1 MKRGG
6 SLEAASQLAHKWNV
20 GLKMA
25 SSEVNIKGT
34 REGLLITLGEGEL
47 SDLLEELK
55 RRLEGAA
62 SFFKGG
68 RVTLEV
74 GNREL
79 SVEEMERIRDIL
91 AGSGLSLEAVL
102 SDAMSTKLASQVL
115 GLEPGLTDRKT
126 VLEGAEISQGLL
138 IHRTLRSGQV
148 IRHHGHVVII
158 GDVNPGAEVIAG
170 GDIIIWGKLRGTAHA
185 GAMGDDSR
193 IVCALSLSPT
203 QLRIGNYIARSPEG
217 VEPTNPEVAS
227 VQEGRIVVEPWGV
240 KD

>member
-1 MKRGG
+1 
-6 SLEAASQLAHKWNV
+6 
-20 GLKMA
+20 MA
-25 SSEVNIKGT
+25 SSEVKIKGT

-47 SDLLEELK
+47 SNLLAELK

-68 RVTLEV
+68 KATLEV

-79 SVEEMERIRDIL
+79 SVEDVEGIRDVL
-91 AGSGLSLEAVL
+91 AESGISLEAVL
-102 SDAMSTKLASQVL
+102 SDAMSTKFAAQVL
-115 GLEPGLTDRKT
+115 GLEPRLTKRREVRKE
-126 VLEGAEISQGLL
+126 LLAGAEISQGLL
-138 IHRTLRSGQV
+138 VHCTLRSGQV

-227 VQEGRIVVEPWGV
+227 VQEGHIVVEPWGV